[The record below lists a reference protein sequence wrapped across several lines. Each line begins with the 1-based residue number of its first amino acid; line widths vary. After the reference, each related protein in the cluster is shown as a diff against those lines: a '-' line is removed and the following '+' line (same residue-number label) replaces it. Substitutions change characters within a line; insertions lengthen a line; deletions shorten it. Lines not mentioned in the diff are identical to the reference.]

1 MIWFIIYLVGCI
13 LAIIVFIKSTIN
25 EDDYTLSMIAPTIFF
40 GMLSWMGMIIILS
53 LLLSFK
59 LDEETII
66 FKKKG

>member
-1 MIWFIIYLVGCI
+1 MIWLIIYLIGYI
-13 LAIIVFIKSTIN
+13 LAIIVFIKYTIK

-40 GMLSWMGMIIILS
+40 GMLSWMGMITI

-59 LDEETII
+59 LDGETII

>member
-1 MIWFIIYLVGCI
+1 MIWLIIYLIGCI
-13 LAIIVFIKSTIN
+13 LAIIIFIKYTIK

-40 GMLSWMGMIIILS
+40 GMLSWMGMITI

-59 LDEETII
+59 LDGDTII